1 VSRLEILL
9 GEVGG
14 LWIKGNSL
22 YIYEKQQNLCCVKM
36 IPNADLQ
43 ILLWEFVG
51 EGPIMEMCRVYGDVE
66 LNQEADEERAREGQ
80 ESGRGIE
87 G

>member
-1 VSRLEILL
+1 MGGCGSRVILS
-9 GEVGG
+9 
-14 LWIKGNSL
+14 I
-22 YIYEKQQNLCCVKM
+22 YIYEKQQNLCSVKM

-51 EGPIMEMCRVYGDVE
+51 EGPIMEMCRAYGDVE

>member
-1 VSRLEILL
+1 
-9 GEVGG
+9 
-14 LWIKGNSL
+14 
-22 YIYEKQQNLCCVKM
+22 M

-51 EGPIMEMCRVYGDVE
+51 EGPIMEMCRVYGDVD

>member
-80 ESGRGIE
+80 ESGPGIE